1 VKEIEVDGGD
11 GCVAP
16 SADAIADG
24 SYPLSRPLFI
34 YVNKAEAEDNAA
46 VAAYVDFY
54 LSEQGI
60 TSVEEVGYVALP
72 DDQLSDTTTAWE
84 DRTAGTREAT

>member
-54 LSEQGI
+54 LSEEGI

-84 DRTAGTREAT
+84 DRTPGTREAA